1 MATSSAT
8 PNANELF
15 GDLRFQDYLRIAKR
29 RKLWIIFPAIAV
41 LMMTVIIAWR
51 LPNTYRCQTTILIDP
66 QKVPES
72 YVKTASTE
80 GIADRLS
87 TILQEVTAPAQ
98 LKKLIDTMGLYPELR
113 KREGE
118 QEVIRAMQQA
128 IGVEPVTAFGTQLSA
143 FRITFKGGNAVEVSQ
158 VANQIASMFIEQNLK
173 AREQQSYG
181 TADFLESELEK
192 TSKELQDKEGELA
205 AIRSR
210 YIQDLPESEQF
221 HVQESESLRMQL
233 RSVEEHISNDQQQK
247 VYLQSVMAASAPTV
261 DMDIGSANS
270 AHTSQVDA
278 LKTKLAT
285 LTTKYGPK
293 HPDVRRVQAELD
305 ELQSKQATTLDPDS
319 APSSAPSPSSR
330 KPYNPVIE
338 SQISKLDQDIEDQK
352 TRAASLQQ
360 EINFHLSKI
369 ESVPIFQQKTAGIT
383 RDYDALKARYTQLLD
398 KKLVADTASAMES
411 RQKAE
416 RFVILDPAQVPDK
429 PYSPNR
435 PLLLAAGLIVG
446 LMVGIGFAAGVEL
459 TDESLH
465 DSREAERILSRPV
478 LTGIP
483 EILTAK
489 QQWSAR
495 LRICALGSSMLLIGV
510 VVGLGIVHLSVQF
523 F

>member
-1 MATSSAT
+1 MATPSTQPS
-8 PNANELF
+8 PNQLF
-15 GDLRFQDYLRIAKR
+15 GDASLRDYIAIAKR
-29 RKLWIIFPAIAV
+29 RKQWIIFPAIAV
-41 LMMTVIIAWR
+41 MMMTAIVAWR

-66 QKVPES
+66 QKVPEN

-87 TILQEVTAPAQ
+87 TILQQVTAPAQ

-118 QEVIRAMQQA
+118 QEVIRTMQQA

-143 FRITFKGGNAVEVSQ
+143 FRITFKGRNAVEVSQ

-181 TADFLESELEK
+181 TADFLQSELEK
-192 TSKELQDKEGELA
+192 TSKELQDKEAELA

-233 RSVEEHISNDQQQK
+233 RAAEEHISNDQQQK
-247 VYLQSVMAASAPTV
+247 VYLQSVMTASAPTV

-270 AHTSQVDA
+270 ARASQVDA

-305 ELQSKQATTLDPDS
+305 ELESKQAETPDPRAAA
-319 APSSAPSPSSR
+319 APIASNR

-338 SQISKLDQDIEDQK
+338 SQISKLDEDIEDQK
-352 TRAASLQQ
+352 KRAAGLQQ

-369 ESVPIFQQKTAGIT
+369 ESVPIFQQKTAGIS

-416 RFVILDPAQVPDK
+416 RFVILDPAQVPEK

-435 PLLLAAGLIVG
+435 PLLLAAGLIG
-446 LMVGIGFAAGVEL
+446 GILVGIGFAAGVEL
-459 TDESLH
+459 TDESVH

-489 QQWSAR
+489 QQWNAR
-495 LRICALGSSMLLIGV
+495 VRICALGSSMLIIGV

>member
-1 MATSSAT
+1 MATPSTQSS
-8 PNANELF
+8 PNQFF
-15 GDLRFQDYLRIAKR
+15 GDLSLRDYLAIAKR
-29 RKLWIIFPAIAV
+29 RKLWIIFPALAV
-41 LMMTVIIAWR
+41 MMMTAIVAWR

-66 QKVPES
+66 QKVPEN
-72 YVKTASTE
+72 YVRTASTE

-87 TILQEVTAPAQ
+87 TILQEVTSPAQ

-118 QEVIRAMQQA
+118 QEVMRVMQQS

-143 FRITFKGGNAVEVSQ
+143 FRITFKGRNAVEVSQ

-181 TADFLESELEK
+181 TADFLQSELEK
-192 TSKELQDKEGELA
+192 TSKELEGKEAELA

-221 HVQESESLRMQL
+221 HVQESESLRAQL

-247 VYLQSVMAASAPTV
+247 VYLQSVMTASAPTV

-270 AHTSQVDA
+270 AHASQIDA

-285 LTTKYGPK
+285 LTIKYGPK

-305 ELQSKQATTLDPDS
+305 ELESKQGATPDAEV
-319 APSSAPSPSSR
+319 APATSTH

-352 TRAASLQQ
+352 KRAVALQQ

-383 RDYDALKARYTQLLD
+383 RDYDALRARYTQLLD

-416 RFVILDPAQVPDK
+416 RFVILDPAQVPEK

-435 PLLLAAGLIVG
+435 PLLLAAGLIG
-446 LMVGIGFAAGVEL
+446 GILVGIGFAAAVEL
-459 TDESLH
+459 TDESVH

-483 EILTAK
+483 EILTVK

-495 LRICALGSSMLLIGV
+495 VRICALGSSMLIIGV